1 MSRAAACPVMG
12 LSRPPGTLRRP
23 LSQLTWERGQATMG
37 AGERPW
43 LGAGDEGQG
52 HPLEEADDGMCRGTD

>member
-1 MSRAAACPVMG
+1 MSRAAACPVVG

-23 LSQLTWERGQATMG
+23 LSQPLRDSGQAVMG

-52 HPLEEADDGMCRGTD
+52 HPLEEADGGMRRGTD